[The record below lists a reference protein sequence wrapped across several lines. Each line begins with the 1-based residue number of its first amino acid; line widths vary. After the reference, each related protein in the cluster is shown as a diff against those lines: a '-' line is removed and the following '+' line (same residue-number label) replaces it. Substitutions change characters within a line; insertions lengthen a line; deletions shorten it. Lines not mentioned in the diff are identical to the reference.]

1 MLLLKSITKNI
12 WKKDKMSLVETS
24 WLDRNINDVKI
35 IDSSWHMPQVERY
48 GFEEYKKHHIPNAI
62 FFDLDDNSK
71 KNISLPHMIVEI
83 NEWDRIVSKM
93 GINKDDKIIIYDN
106 SDVISSC
113 RCWFNFIYF
122 GHDPK
127 LVHVLDGGLRKWIK
141 ENRKVTNEII
151 NVQIS
156 NYKSF
161 EKKELVK
168 NKEQIDL
175 NIEEKYFKVIDAR
188 SKERFDGK
196 VQEPRKSLRSGSIK
210 NSFCIPFNLC
220 LCEDKT
226 FKSKKDLKLIFKT
239 CLNNINEKNIV
250 FSCGSG
256 VTACVLALAYSL
268 INDKYHPCIYDGS
281 WAEYG
286 II

>member
-1 MLLLKSITKNI
+1 
-12 WKKDKMSLVETS
+12 MSLVETE
-24 WLDRNINDVKI
+24 WLEKNLNNVKI
-35 IDSSWHMPQVERY
+35 IDCSWHMPQTKRN
-48 GFEEYKKHHIPNAI
+48 GFDEYKKQHIPNTI

-71 KNISLPHMIVEI
+71 KNTNLPHMLIEI
-83 NEWDRIVSKM
+83 NNWDKIVSKM
-93 GINKDDKIIIYDN
+93 GIKNDDKIIIYDN
-106 SDVISSC
+106 SDVVSSC
-113 RCWFNFIYF
+113 RCWFNFIYY

-127 LVHVLDGGLRKWIK
+127 LIHVLNGGLEKWIREK
-141 ENRKVTNEII
+141 RKITNDLTDI
-151 NVQIS
+151 QTS

-168 NKEQIDL
+168 NKQLIDE
-175 NIEEKYFKVIDAR
+175 NINIQKFKVIDAR
-188 SKERFDGK
+188 SKERFEGK
-196 VQEPRKSLRSGSIK
+196 VSEPRKNLRSGNIK

-220 LCEDKT
+220 LNDDKT
-226 FKSKKDLKLIFKT
+226 FKNKEELKNVFQS
-239 CLNNINEKNIV
+239 CLKNINEKNIV

>member
-1 MLLLKSITKNI
+1 
-12 WKKDKMSLVETS
+12 MSLVETD
-24 WLDRNINDVKI
+24 WLEKNIDSVKI
-35 IDSSWHMPQVERY
+35 IDCSWHMQQTKRN
-48 GFEEYKKHHIPNAI
+48 GLEEYKSQHIPNSI
-62 FFDLDDNSK
+62 FFDLDANSK
-71 KNISLPHMIVEI
+71 NEIDLPHMLVDQNDWVE
-83 NEWDRIVSKM
+83 IVSKM
-93 GINKDDKIIIYDN
+93 GIKNEDKIVIYDN

-122 GHDPK
+122 GHNPK
-127 LVHVLDGGLRKWIK
+127 LVHVLNGGLKKWIK
-141 ENRKVTNEII
+141 ENKEVTNDITII
-151 NVQIS
+151 KTS

-168 NKEQIDL
+168 NKEQVDL
-175 NIEEKYFKVIDAR
+175 NIEEQYFKVIDAR
-188 SKERFDGK
+188 SKERFNGK
-196 VQEPRKSLRSGSIK
+196 VPEPRKGLRSGSIK
-210 NSFCIPFNLC
+210 NSLCIPFNLC
-220 LCEDKT
+220 LSEDKT
-226 FKSKKDLKLIFKT
+226 FKNKNDLKLIFET
-239 CLNNINEKNIV
+239 CLKNINEKNIV